1 MINVVDGVVFEL
13 GLWRSA
19 VQRGAGFVLRSE
31 AKLRLTCEHVV
42 SDMIEKILILCF
54 GRVLLKNVFP
64 KPVQR
69 KAREYDDIRSS

>member
-1 MINVVDGVVFEL
+1 MVLFFEL

-19 VQRGAGFVLRSE
+19 VQCGWLRLRSE
-31 AKLRLTCEHVV
+31 AKLRLRCDHVV
-42 SDMIEKILILCF
+42 SDVIEKILILCF

-64 KPVQR
+64 KAVQR